1 MAVADVWAG
10 EAGICAQQK
19 AANGSA
25 VLLLMCSASAAC
37 SPLSGGEQSP
47 GAEHTATCASVC
59 LIPTARPRGAPLECL
74 EECKEALKP
83 LFGGR

>member
-10 EAGICAQQK
+10 EAGICVQQK
-19 AANGSA
+19 AASSSA

-47 GAEHTATCASVC
+47 GAEHTASAPLCASS
-59 LIPTARPRGAPLECL
+59 PRHGPEVRLWNA
-74 EECKEALKP
+74 
-83 LFGGR
+83 